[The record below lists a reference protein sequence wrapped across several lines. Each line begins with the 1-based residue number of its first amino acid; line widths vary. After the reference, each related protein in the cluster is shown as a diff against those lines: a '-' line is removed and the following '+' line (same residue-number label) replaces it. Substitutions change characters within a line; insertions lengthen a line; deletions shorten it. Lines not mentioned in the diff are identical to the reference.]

1 MFSRLLLGLLRD
13 GHARHGYE
21 LITSYR
27 TRSGLRTNPGNFYR
41 ELAKL
46 VAQGS
51 IEQDVRPRDADPRR
65 IPYRITDQGRYEFDT
80 WMLDPISGD
89 GALEAWLLFADML
102 SVEDRQR
109 VLDRRQEELW
119 LLNKSL
125 ARHREDLLLSA
136 GRAGAD
142 AYRPAAYVLLRRLK
156 QVTAELE
163 FLEELRREL
172 EHVPTGPVIVQAP
185 VSPAAKRR
193 DHAER

>member
-1 MFSRLLLGLLRD
+1 VFSRLLLGLLRD

-27 TRSGLRTNPGNFYR
+27 ARSGLRTNPGNFYR

-46 VAQGS
+46 VAQGL

-65 IPYRITDQGRYEFDT
+65 IPYRITEQGRGEFDV
-80 WMLDPISGD
+80 WMLEPISGE
-89 GALEAWLLFADML
+89 GGLEAWVLFADML
-102 SVEDRQR
+102 STEDRQR
-109 VLDRRQEELW
+109 VLERRQEELW

-125 ARHREDLLLSA
+125 ARSREYLLPAARRDDGS
-136 GRAGAD
+136 
-142 AYRPAAYVLLRRLK
+142 YRPAAYVLLRRLK

-172 EHVPTGPVIVQAP
+172 EQVPTGSVVVQRDAIPPV
-185 VSPAAKRR
+185 KRR